1 MAKKIIGLIIIL
13 IIIFLF
19 FIFFSLDSLVK
30 KGITHYGSKALGVPV
45 TVGHLSLSTLS
56 GKGSI
61 EDFEIA
67 NPKGYKSPY
76 VMKVGKLSFSVKPKT
91 LFSDHI
97 VINSIKIEGLDV
109 NYEVG
114 PKGNNIDQLRKNVK
128 SIVDSDDADAKAT
141 PKVKP
146 KAGAKAKSQKTVTL
160 YLFSV
165 TNSSVTG
172 DLGVA
177 KKTIKLPDIVLKDLG
192 TDKPL
197 PVAQL
202 VQILLNKLTSVISK
216 QGVSGLAQSFLG
228 GSSGSGGAAAGGGLG
243 GLVPDK
249 LQGAV
254 KNLGGKLK
262 GLLN

>member
-1 MAKKIIGLIIIL
+1 MAKKIIGFIIIL
-13 IIIFLF
+13 IIIFLV
-19 FIFFSLDSLVK
+19 FIFFSLDLLVK
-30 KGITHYGSKALGVPV
+30 KGLMNYGSEALGVPV
-45 TVGHLSLSTLS
+45 KVGHLSLSVLN

-61 EDFEIA
+61 EDLEIA
-67 NPKGYKSPY
+67 NPKGYKSSY
-76 VMKVGKLSFSVKPKT
+76 VIKVGKLSFSAKPKT

-97 VINSIKIEGLDV
+97 VINSIKIDSLDV

-114 PKGNNIDQLRKNVK
+114 PKGNNIDQLRKNVT
-128 SIVDSDDADAKAT
+128 SNVDSDDADAKAA
-141 PKVKP
+141 PKDKP
-146 KAGAKAKSQKTVTL
+146 KDAAKAKPQKTVTL

-172 DLGVA
+172 DLGVS

-192 TDKPL
+192 TNKPL

-228 GSSGSGGAAAGGGLG
+228 GSSDSGSASGSGLSGLS
-243 GLVPDK
+243 PDK
-249 LQGAV
+249 LHGAV
-254 KNLGGKLK
+254 KDLGGKLK
-262 GLLN
+262 GLLS

>member
-30 KGITHYGSKALGVPV
+30 KGITHYSSDALGVPV
-45 TVGHLSLSTLS
+45 KVGHLSLSTLS

-61 EDFEIA
+61 DDLEIA
-67 NPKGYKSPY
+67 NPKGYKSAY

-97 VINSIKIEGLDV
+97 VINNIKIDSLDV

-128 SIVDSDDADAKAT
+128 ANIGSGDAKAA
-141 PKVKP
+141 PKDKP
-146 KAGAKAKSQKTVTL
+146 KDAAKEKPQKTVTL

-172 DLGVA
+172 DLRIA

-192 TDKPL
+192 TNKPL

-228 GSSGSGGAAAGGGLG
+228 NDSESAGGLG

-249 LQGAV
+249 LHSAV
-254 KNLGGKLK
+254 KDLGGKLK
-262 GLLN
+262 GLLG